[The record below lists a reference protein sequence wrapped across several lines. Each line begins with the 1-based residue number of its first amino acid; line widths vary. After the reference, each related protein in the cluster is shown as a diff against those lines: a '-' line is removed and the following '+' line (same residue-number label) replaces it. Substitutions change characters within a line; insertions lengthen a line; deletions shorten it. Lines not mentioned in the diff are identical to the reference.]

1 VGPPEGLDHSPSA
14 PHRAGTVDR
23 QFVLRLVHRRQSG
36 GQGRHLA
43 GRVAGFLQPRRLEIA
58 SYRAFDVACP
68 DVFIMLYWGH
78 RSPWWLIE
86 DQENLSGFL
95 PSNIHSTQADVPPS
109 TKNPLGWTASLL
121 PRKLPTRK
129 PSKSGR
135 PTQSRTNE
143 HGAIFATRPAAKV
156 GRIPRSVRGGRGD
169 RAGKLNHYAL
179 DQAWQG
185 EGAAMDSPLWPL
197 D

>member
-1 VGPPEGLDHSPSA
+1 
-14 PHRAGTVDR
+14 VDR

-86 DQENLSGFL
+86 DQENLLSAQQH
-95 PSNIHSTQADVPPS
+95 PQYP
-109 TKNPLGWTASLL
+109 
-121 PRKLPTRK
+121 
-129 PSKSGR
+129 GR
-135 PTQSRTNE
+135 R
-143 HGAIFATRPAAKV
+143 AAKYQE
-156 GRIPRSVRGGRGD
+156 S
-169 RAGKLNHYAL
+169 AGL
-179 DQAWQG
+179 DGLPASQK
-185 EGAAMDSPLWPL
+185 AAYEKAVQERQTNTKQD
-197 D
+197 